1 MARHCEPPPYRDR
14 LLDGRVPAIECVC
27 RDKVRSGAD
36 VASAAAHGQAQARA
50 PTCTTVM
57 LAARERPLLRLIGV
71 PSSGGRAPGGCR
83 GLHREIPDGGLRFWP
98 TRCCGFPRFDAQR
111 RATTLVAF
119 L

>member
-27 RDKVRSGAD
+27 RDKMRSGAD
-36 VASAAAHGQAQARA
+36 VASAAAHGQAQAHA

-71 PSSGGRAPGGCR
+71 PSSGGRGPGRGM
-83 GLHREIPDGGLRFWP
+83 GLHRGISDGGVRLWP
-98 TRCCGFPRFDAQR
+98 APGCGLSP
-111 RATTLVAF
+111 VYP
-119 L
+119 